1 MTTLPARIAKL
12 PPPTPCVTSSMSPA
26 ECDAHRRRIAF
37 EVEVVLRGYWQDG
50 ELAPEMKAAVLADW
64 ADELEDWEIEQ
75 VRWGLRQWRRDNPR
89 RKPNPGDIFGI
100 LKTQRGKVEAAKMA
114 ALAPPPEPPRERIT
128 AERAAEILAAAGL
141 APKRIERAA
150 E

>member
-1 MTTLPARIAKL
+1 
-12 PPPTPCVTSSMSPA
+12 MS
-26 ECDAHRRRIAF
+26 
-37 EVEVVLRGYWQDG
+37 GYWQTDM
-50 ELAPEMKAAVLADW
+50 EPMLRAAVMCDW
-64 ADELEDWEIEQ
+64 ADELQDWTVEQ
-75 VRWGLRQWRRDNPR
+75 VRWGLRQWRSENPR

-100 LKTQRGKVEAAKMA
+100 LKAQRGKVEAAKMA